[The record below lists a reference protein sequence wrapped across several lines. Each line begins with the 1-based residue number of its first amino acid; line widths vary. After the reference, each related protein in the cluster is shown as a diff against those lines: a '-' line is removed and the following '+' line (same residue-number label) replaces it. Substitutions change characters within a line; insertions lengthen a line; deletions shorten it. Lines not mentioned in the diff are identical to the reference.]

1 MLRVGLT
8 GGLACGKTT
17 VSEMMTLRGAHVVQA
32 DKVAH
37 ELMQPGQV
45 VYDAVV
51 KLFGSEIFHPQ
62 TKEIDRAKLAELA
75 FGSGRIKELNAIVHP
90 AVIDHQ
96 QRWMTELETQD
107 PKAIAVWEAALI
119 LEADVR
125 GRFDKI
131 VVVICPMEKKLER
144 WVKRTVAPNAG
155 PLAVIQARKEAQR
168 RMAEQIPDEEKVK
181 AADYVIDNGGSLA
194 RTEQQVEKLMQELK
208 SLV

>member
-1 MLRVGLT
+1 MLRVGVT

-37 ELMQPGQV
+37 ELMRPGQA

-51 KLFGSEIFHPQ
+51 KLFGREIVNPS
-62 TKEIDRAKLAELA
+62 TGEIDRAKLADTV

-96 QRWMTELETQD
+96 QQWMEELEKHE
-107 PKAIAVWEAALI
+107 PSAIAVWEAALI

-131 VVVICPMEKKLER
+131 VVVTCPTENKFER

-155 PLAVIQARKEAQR
+155 PLAVIKARKEAQR
-168 RMAEQIPDEEKVK
+168 RMAAQIPDEEKIR
-181 AADYVIDNGGSLA
+181 AADYVIDNGGSMA
-194 RTEQQVEKLMQELK
+194 KTEQQVEKLMQELK

>member
-37 ELMQPGQV
+37 ELMLPGQV

-51 KLFGSEIFHPQ
+51 QLFGREIIDTQ
-62 TKEIDRAKLAELA
+62 TREIDRGKLAEAA

-90 AVIDHQ
+90 AVINHQ

-107 PKAIAVWEAALI
+107 LKAIAVWEAALI

-131 VVVICPMEKKLER
+131 VVVTCPTEKKLER

-155 PLAVIQARKEAQR
+155 PLAVIQAKKEAQR
-168 RMAEQIPDEEKVK
+168 RMGAQIPDEEKVK

>member
-8 GGLACGKTT
+8 GGLATGKTT
-17 VSEMMTLRGAHVVQA
+17 VGEMMTLRGAHVIQA

-37 ELMQPGQV
+37 ELMSPGQM

-51 KLFGSEIFHPQ
+51 RLFGREIVDPTNGQ
-62 TKEIDRAKLAELA
+62 IDRSKLAEAA

-96 QRWMTELETQD
+96 QQWMQELAEQE
-107 PKAIAVWEAALI
+107 PRAIAVWEAALI

-125 GRFDKI
+125 GRFDRL
-131 VVVICPMEKKLER
+131 VVVTCPQEKKLER
-144 WVKRTVAPNAG
+144 WVKRTVVADAG
-155 PLAVIQARKEAQR
+155 PLAVIKARKEALR
-168 RMAEQIPDEEKVK
+168 RMAVQIPDEEKVK
-181 AADYVIDNGGSLA
+181 AADYVIENGGSLA
-194 RTEQQVEKLMQELK
+194 NTERQVEKMMQELK

>member
-17 VSEMMTLRGAHVVQA
+17 VGEMMTLRGAHVIQA
-32 DKVAH
+32 DKIAH
-37 ELMQPGQV
+37 ELMMPGQM
-45 VYDAVV
+45 VYDAIV
-51 KLFGSEIFHPQ
+51 KLFGSEIVEPS
-62 TKEIDRAKLAELA
+62 TREIDRAKLAEAA

-96 QRWMTELETQD
+96 QQWMAELEKHE

-131 VVVICPMEKKLER
+131 VVVSCPLEKKLER
-144 WVKRTVAPNAG
+144 WVKRTVAPDAG
-155 PLAVIQARKEAQR
+155 PLAVIKARKDAQR
-168 RMAEQIPDEEKVK
+168 RMAAQIPDEEKSK
-181 AADYVIDNGGSLA
+181 AADYVIDNGGPLA
-194 RTEQQVEKLMQELK
+194 KTEQQVEKLMQELK